1 MLLVEILGSIGKYLE
16 EHPLNKNP
24 ETFWE
29 AIEQDYSPT
38 MRERV
43 ERATERFTLENAK
56 FYAPRRYDRDPLEG
70 TVKYFKTGAW

>member
-16 EHPLNKNP
+16 ENPLNNSP

-29 AIEQDYSPT
+29 AIDKDYSPT

-43 ERATERFTLENAK
+43 EKAVEDFTLENTK
-56 FYAPRRYDRDPLEG
+56 FYAPRRYDRLPLEG
-70 TVKYFKTGAW
+70 TVRYFKTGAW